1 MILIGL
7 TGKAGAGKDTVAD
20 RLVAEHGFEKRSFA
34 GPLKEM
40 ILKLDPILDD
50 QGTRLS
56 SVLRE
61 FGYNLNAESEAH
73 LKRHYGEYRRL
84 LQVLG
89 TECIRA
95 VDEDFWVK
103 AAMGSLKNLKNLNG
117 DARIV
122 FSDARFPNEVQA
134 IQDFKAGNFPHNQ
147 IAEVWHIDRP
157 GAGTRA
163 HSSEEGAGS
172 MGEDLRIDNDRDM
185 RTLHREIDGEAKSLA
200 SIEKVDF
207 LA

>member
-61 FGYNLNAESEAH
+61 FSYNLNAESEAH
-73 LKRHYGEYRRL
+73 LKAHYGEYRRL
-84 LQVLG
+84 LQILG
-89 TECIRA
+89 TDCIRA
-95 VDEDFWVK
+95 VDQDFWVK
-103 AAMGSLKNLKNLNG
+103 AAMRGIMHEDSP
-117 DARIV
+117 ARVV

-134 IQDFKAGNFPHNQ
+134 IQDFKAEAFPHNQ

-172 MGEDLRIDNDRDM
+172 MGEDLTIDNDRDL
-185 RTLHREIDGEAKSLA
+185 RTLYRDIDAEAVSLA
-200 SIEKVDF
+200 VVAAVDF
-207 LA
+207 NA